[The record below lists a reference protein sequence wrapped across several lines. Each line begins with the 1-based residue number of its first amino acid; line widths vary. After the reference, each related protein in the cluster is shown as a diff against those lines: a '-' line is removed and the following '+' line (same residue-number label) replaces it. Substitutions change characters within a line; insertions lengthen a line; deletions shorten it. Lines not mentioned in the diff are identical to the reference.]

1 MVKPRRSTTPVDTEA
16 TESVAHVRDR
26 ARVLST
32 EFLRLDRIGKFLI
45 TAGERKAIERIGGA
59 GSARGAGYCRAEARK
74 KQNPQKSFHETIVGA
89 ARTRGVRAAFRTAAA
104 RRVDTIGTSTTYVRG
119 PKTLVELSRPS
130 A

>member
-32 EFLRLDRIGKFLI
+32 EFIRLDRIGKFLI
-45 TAGERKAIERIGGA
+45 
-59 GSARGAGYCRAEARK
+59 AGYCRAEARK